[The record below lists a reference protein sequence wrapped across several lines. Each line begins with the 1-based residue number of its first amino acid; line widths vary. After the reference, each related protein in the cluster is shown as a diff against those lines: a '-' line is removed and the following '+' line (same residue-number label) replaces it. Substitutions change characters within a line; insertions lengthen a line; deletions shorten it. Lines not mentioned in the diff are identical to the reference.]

1 MTGLSPE
8 LVLKDL
14 LPRHLGRNAQI
25 HLQSLYST
33 EKLSSQSAGIL

>member
-14 LPRHLGRNAQI
+14 LPGTWEEMPRFI
-25 HLQSLYST
+25 SSLSIAL
-33 EKLSSQSAGIL
+33 KS